1 MLNKTVD
8 ARRMIPIVS
17 LKHRDDFASLV
28 AGLTGLRREYIN
40 RDA

>member
-8 ARRMIPIVS
+8 ARRMIPIVTK
-17 LKHRDDFASLV
+17 KHRDVCASLV

-40 RDA
+40 HDL